1 MSNITGISRFA
12 RNDILK
18 ELNLA
23 GVRWA
28 DIWVCPYVLLLRRQY
43 QELNG
48 LPPFKS

>member
-18 ELNLA
+18 ELALA
-23 GVRWA
+23 GVCWA
-28 DIWVCPYVLLLRRQY
+28 DTWVGPYVLLLGRQY